1 MHRTT
6 LFILLLAFLFQ
17 ACTENKE
24 TTEITENEPDNNEI
38 PIMGKKSFLA
48 LGDSY
53 TIGQSVEINERF
65 PVQLV
70 NSLRGAGFDLND
82 AEIIAQT
89 GWSTGQ
95 LINAIEAQNPPNTY
109 DLVTLLIG
117 VNNQYRRLDTA
128 QYRQEFG
135 QLLQQA
141 IQFAKGNN
149 DNVIVLSIPD
159 FSVTPF
165 AANFDTAK
173 IAREIDAF
181 NAINFQET
189 KLTGALYINIT
200 GISREAL
207 TNSALLAQDGLHPS
221 GLMYAKWVD
230 LMRPKA
236 KEIFQ
241 SQSKK

>member
-1 MHRTT
+1 MNH
-6 LFILLLAFLFQ
+6 
-17 ACTENKE
+17 NPP
-24 TTEITENEPDNNEI
+24 NNNEI
-38 PIMGKKSFLA
+38 PMTGTKSFLA

-53 TIGQSVEINERF
+53 TIGQSVELNERF

-70 NSLRGAGFDLND
+70 NTLRGAGLDMAD

-95 LINAIEAQNPPNTY
+95 LISAIEVQNPPDTF

-117 VNNQYRRLDTA
+117 VNNQYRGLDTA
-128 QYRQEFG
+128 EYRQEFR

-141 IQFAKGNN
+141 IQFAGGT
-149 DNVIVLSIPD
+149 DGNVIVLSIPD
-159 FSVTPF
+159 YSVTPF

-173 IAREIDAF
+173 IAREIDAY

-189 KLTGALYINIT
+189 ELTGANYFNIT

-207 TNSALLAQDGLHPS
+207 TNQSLLATDGLHPS
-221 GLMYAKWVD
+221 GGMYYRWVD
-230 LMRPKA
+230 IMSPKV
-236 KEIFQ
+236 KEILQ
-241 SQSKK
+241 SQSKN

>member
-1 MHRTT
+1 
-6 LFILLLAFLFQ
+6 
-17 ACTENKE
+17 
-24 TTEITENEPDNNEI
+24 
-38 PIMGKKSFLA
+38 
-48 LGDSY
+48 
-53 TIGQSVEINERF
+53 
-65 PVQLV
+65 
-70 NSLRGAGFDLND
+70 LRGEGFDIND
-82 AEIIAQT
+82 SEIIAQT

-95 LINAIEAQNPPNTY
+95 LISAIEVQNPPETY

-117 VNNQYRRLDTA
+117 VNNQYRGLDTA
-128 QYRQEFG
+128 EYRQEFG

-141 IQFAKGNN
+141 IQFARGI
-149 DNVIVLSIPD
+149 DENVIVLSIPD
-159 FSVTPF
+159 YSVTPF

-189 KLTGALYINIT
+189 KSTGAVYINIT

-207 TNSALLAQDGLHPS
+207 TNSSLLAQDGLHPS
-221 GLMYAKWVD
+221 GAMYAKWVD
-230 LMRPKA
+230 LMRPKV